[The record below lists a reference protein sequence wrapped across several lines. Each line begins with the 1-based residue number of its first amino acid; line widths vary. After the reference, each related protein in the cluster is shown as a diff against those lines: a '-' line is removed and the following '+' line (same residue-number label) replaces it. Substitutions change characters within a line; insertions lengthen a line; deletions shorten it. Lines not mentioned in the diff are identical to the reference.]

1 MLPSVD
7 YTAPQA
13 PAAWGAGGL
22 AVPPVPLPEA
32 RSHQQPS
39 LPVCEDR
46 LSLRELEI
54 ALGGVALTSEG
65 ELCELSLWCGG
76 LQPIGTQLPQASPN
90 TVAKQLCFAPSA
102 SGATTAASG
111 PPAPLHEHVEGAVS
125 VALQPP
131 WQHFAIYQDDTVAPA
146 TAAPVAATSPAAA
159 AAPMAAPPL
168 AAPRRA
174 PLANRTNNLQPSA
187 PSDAG
192 GGDAVKKQMQ
202 ELSTKLHVAASQRV
216 KAEVVWGDVW
226 WVLRC
231 VTGDHA
237 ALIMHM
243 HGQEICMLAC
253 PTTPC
258 CSFPVRTCRRCCST
272 SCRRPARE
280 GPRGRPGSAMLARA
294 APAVAVAGAEAP
306 A

>member
-111 PPAPLHEHVEGAVS
+111 PPAPLHEHGRRT
-125 VALQPP
+125 LQHT
-131 WQHFAIYQDDTVAPA
+131 QLRVVVHQV
-146 TAAPVAATSPAAA
+146 TS
-159 AAPMAAPPL
+159 L
-168 AAPRRA
+168 
-174 PLANRTNNLQPSA
+174 
-187 PSDAG
+187 
-192 GGDAVKKQMQ
+192 V
-202 ELSTKLHVAASQRV
+202 
-216 KAEVVWGDVW
+216 
-226 WVLRC
+226 
-231 VTGDHA
+231 
-237 ALIMHM
+237 
-243 HGQEICMLAC
+243 ICMYC
-253 PTTPC
+253 I
-258 CSFPVRTCRRCCST
+258 SHENSK
-272 SCRRPARE
+272 
-280 GPRGRPGSAMLARA
+280 
-294 APAVAVAGAEAP
+294 
-306 A
+306 